1 MSSASHLDRASSD
14 AGPASASANANADS
28 ASFSPAELSP
38 ATRARNLFGWLF
50 MLLTCVFLGP
60 PIVLVQALLLPFGNA
75 HRWGD
80 FNVLWWVSTL
90 RWLWR
95 VEVTG
100 DGLQHISPGSTYVIA
115 CNHRSHLDPVATIVA
130 LRRHLRFG
138 FIVKRSL
145 TLIPIWGWFIW
156 MNGYVPVDRGRTNRR
171 NDPVRAGVRYLK
183 RGRSVLIYPEGTRA
197 PDHRFLPFKKGAFL
211 LALKAGVPILPVVVS
226 GTGDLLPKSR
236 LFVRPGRVRV
246 EVLPP
251 IPTTGMS
258 VEARDALLEQVRD
271 GIVGRYRMGASEP
284 PLEEQ
289 APLRAALAPRR

>member
-1 MSSASHLDRASSD
+1 MTSAGTLARPAPD
-14 AGPASASANANADS
+14 ANDTSADGADI
-28 ASFSPAELSP
+28 AFSPARMNL
-38 ATRARNLFGWLF
+38 ATRARNLLGWLF
-50 MLLTCVFLGP
+50 MLLTCVFIGP
-60 PIVLVQALLLPFGNA
+60 PIVIVQALLLPFGKA

-90 RWLWR
+90 GWLWR

-100 DGLQHISPGSTYVIA
+100 EGLDHIASGGTYVIA
-115 CNHRSHLDPVATIVA
+115 SNHRSHLDPVATIIA

-145 TLIPIWGWFIW
+145 TLIPIWGWFIL

-211 LALKAGVPILPVVVS
+211 LALRAGVPILPVVVS

-251 IPTTGMS
+251 VPTAGMS
-258 VEARDALLEQVRD
+258 TDERDELLAQVRD
-271 GIVGRYRMGASEP
+271 GIVGRYRLQPSSP

-289 APLRAALAPRR
+289 AELCHQLAPRK

>member
-1 MSSASHLDRASSD
+1 MTSAGTLARPAAD
-14 AGPASASANANADS
+14 ANDTSAYGAD
-28 ASFSPAELSP
+28 AMFSPAGMNL
-38 ATRARNLFGWLF
+38 ATRARNLLGWIF
-50 MLLTCVFLGP
+50 MLLTCVVLGP
-60 PIVLVQALLLPFGNA
+60 PIVVVQALLLPFGRA

-80 FNVLWWVSTL
+80 FNVLWWISTL

-100 DGLQHISPGSTYVIA
+100 EGLDHITPGATYVIA
-115 CNHRSHLDPVATIVA
+115 CNHRSHLDPVATIIA
-130 LRRHLRFG
+130 LRRRLRFG

-197 PDHRFLPFKKGAFL
+197 PDHHFLPFKKGAFL
-211 LALKAGVPILPVVVS
+211 LALRAGVPILPVVVS

-251 IPTTGMS
+251 IPTAGMTTDD
-258 VEARDALLEQVRD
+258 RDALLEQVRE
-271 GIVGRYRMGASEP
+271 GIVGRYRLDAVSA

-289 APLRAALAPRR
+289 PELRRQLAPRR